1 MALGTSFTRRL
12 AWRSNK
18 RLRGRQDRVPDD
30 IVNQANA
37 LRESG
42 EFDASVELLQGQ
54 PSLGNDVA
62 ALNMLALGRLALGD
76 FADALQAL
84 DNADEELRRQQWGIE
99 VNRANILKCA
109 GDFERATVA
118 AARAIELRPDATS
131 GYLISIAVSECAGS
145 DRAFVKKLVEQMDK
159 AVPDWRRDRGVLE
172 DLLTDSDYIA
182 LRQDKESFT
191 ALFGFRPSPR

>member
-18 RLRGRQDRVPDD
+18 RLRGRQDRVPDE

-42 EFDASVELLQGQ
+42 EFDASVELLQDQ

-62 ALNMLALGRLALGD
+62 ALNMLALGRLAQDDSAG
-76 FADALQAL
+76 ALQAL
-84 DNADEELRRQQWGIE
+84 DKADEELRRQQWGIE

-109 GDFERATVA
+109 GDFEKAAAA
-118 AARAIELRPDATS
+118 AARAVELRPDATS
-131 GYLISIAVSECAGS
+131 GYLISIAVSECAGR
-145 DRAFVKKLVEQMDK
+145 DREFVKKLIEQMDE
-159 AVPDWRRDRGVLE
+159 ATPDWRRDRDVWQ
-172 DLLTDSDYIA
+172 DLLTDSDYMA

-191 ALFGFRPSPR
+191 ALFGG